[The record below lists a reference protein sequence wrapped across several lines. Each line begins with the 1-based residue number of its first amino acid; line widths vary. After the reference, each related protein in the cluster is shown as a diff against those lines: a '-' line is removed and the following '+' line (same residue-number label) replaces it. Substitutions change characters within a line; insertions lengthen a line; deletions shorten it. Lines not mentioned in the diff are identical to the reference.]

1 MASVLGNSARIMGTS
16 DCDLRSHFKR
26 RRRRSTRKERTSML
40 SAFISPMK
48 FRDSGTTTSR
58 DHGDASSGRNAE
70 VKENHDSRN
79 QVDRSVTLTGHQH
92 SSALYTDI
100 SGGLFRT
107 TPRHRKQT
115 FVEGKDCL
123 LYELQVTCKRTAHCF
138 MSDTCPSA
146 LPGSDTA
153 CQKNMRTSWCVTRKN
168 ALVQLNE
175 LKPGLQYEMVS
186 RTGPVHAPVFA
197 VGVEVNGFR
206 FEGKGP
212 TKKKAKM
219 KAAELALGS
228 FIQFPNASQA
238 HTTLGNLRF
247 VNSVAPTD
255 FTSDQADLV
264 PGTPYEEFE
273 EVDGKVLCH
282 NYRTCGKGRELL
294 TSLCSKGKLLSLTL
308 DLMSSANQTRHGM
321 ESSLVEELR
330 PVTVLNELRPGL
342 RYICLTER
350 VRGRQARYFVIAVR
364 VDGKIFEGCGR
375 SKSLAKAQAAGLA
388 LRDVFNISLGSVRN
402 ISHTASWTKSTQLPQ
417 FFAESIFYL
426 VRRKYS
432 ELTDK
437 SHIISQS
444 YNHHKVLA
452 GIVMTRG
459 LDLRRAQVV
468 CLGTGTKCISGK
480 NVSEQGW
487 TVNDCHAEVIARRA
501 FLRFL
506 YAQLEIVLSNLQDSL
521 EQSIF
526 VHDKVSAYR
535 LRDGIQFHMYV
546 SSSPCGDARLN
557 CPYEITA
564 THHTVQRSVKKL
576 RCQLRMKMEGGEG
589 TLPVSVWRANQK
601 WGRGWPR
608 ELPIAMSCTD
618 KIARWNVLGLQGSLL
633 SHLVAP
639 VYLHSLTVGSL
650 CHTGHLGRTMA
661 RRMGHIISLPY
672 SYRRNQLFF
681 GCLSN
686 SEGRHP
692 GKSPSVSVNWSAGD
706 AVLEV
711 VEASTG
717 REKHSGTPSR
727 LCKRSLFTRWE
738 SLHNMLSRQVVVL
751 GAEDTSFQMPKRAK
765 ALSALSVGGLVFPKE
780 DATCRTTIDEVMKT
794 YSAVKMASGAY
805 QKARQKFVLSLQ
817 DAGLGIWNGEPPEQ
831 ENFQNGF

>member
-1 MASVLGNSARIMGTS
+1 MAAVLGNSTRTMGTS

-40 SAFISPMK
+40 SSFISPMK
-48 FRDSGTTTSR
+48 FRDSGATTSR
-58 DHGDASSGRNAE
+58 DHGDTSSSRSAE

-79 QVDRSVTLTGHQH
+79 QVDPSVTLTGHQH
-92 SSALYTDI
+92 SSALYPDI
-100 SGGLFRT
+100 SRGLLRT
-107 TPRHRKQT
+107 TAPQRKQLS
-115 FVEGKDCL
+115 VEGKECL
-123 LYELQVTCKRTAHCF
+123 LYELQLTCKRTDRCF
-138 MSDTCPSA
+138 KSDTCAPSVEGCELRRSNA
-146 LPGSDTA
+146 A
-153 CQKNMRTSWCVTRKN
+153 RRQAMRTSWCVTKKN

-175 LKPGLQYEMVS
+175 LKPGLQYETAS

-219 KAAELALGS
+219 KAAELALRS
-228 FIQFPNASQA
+228 FIQFPNAPQA
-238 HTTLGNLRF
+238 HTTMGNLQF
-247 VNSVAPTD
+247 VNSAAPTD

-264 PGTPYEEFE
+264 PGTLFKEFE
-273 EVDGKVLCH
+273 ENNRSV
-282 NYRTCGKGRELL
+282 GKGRELL
-294 TSLCSKGKLLSLTL
+294 SSICSHGKLVRLTL
-308 DLMSSANQTRHGM
+308 DLMSSANQKRQRI
-321 ESSLVEELR
+321 ESSIVEELK
-330 PVTVLNELRPGL
+330 PVTLLNDLRPGL
-342 RYICLTER
+342 RYICQTER
-350 VRGRQARYFVIAVR
+350 AMGRPIRCFVIAVR

-375 SKSLAKAQAAGLA
+375 SKKLAKAQAAGLA
-388 LRDVFNISLGSVRN
+388 LRDIFNISLGPEPN
-402 ISHTASWTKSTQLPQ
+402 IGHTDSWTKSAQLPQ

-426 VRRKYS
+426 VRRKHS
-432 ELTDK
+432 ELMDNSCT
-437 SHIISQS
+437 ISQS
-444 YNHHKVLA
+444 HSPHKALA

-480 NVSEQGW
+480 SISDQGW

-506 YAQLEIVLSNLQDSL
+506 YAQLEIFLCNQPDSL

-526 VHDKVSAYR
+526 VHDKESAYK

-576 RCQLRMKMEGGEG
+576 RYHLRMKMEGGEG

-601 WGRGWPR
+601 WDRGLPR
-608 ELPIAMSCTD
+608 EPPVTMSCTD

-650 CHTGHLGRTMA
+650 CHTGHLSRTMA
-661 RRMGHIISLPY
+661 RRMGHITSLPY
-672 SYRRNQLFF
+672 PYRHNRLSF
-681 GCLSN
+681 GCLSS

-706 AVLEV
+706 AALEV
-711 VEASTG
+711 VDASTG
-717 REKHSGTPSR
+717 RKKLSGTPSR
-727 LCKRSLFTRWE
+727 LCRRSLFTRWE
-738 SLHNMLSRQVVVL
+738 SLRNTLSWQVGVL
-751 GAEDTSFQMPKRAK
+751 GAKDTASLMPESAK
-765 ALSALSVGGLVFPKE
+765 ASSALLAGGLVLPKI
-780 DATCRTTIDEVMKT
+780 DATCRKKRDEVMKA
-794 YSAVKMASGAY
+794 YSAAKMASGAY
-805 QKARQKFVLSLQ
+805 QRARQKFVLSLQ
-817 DAGLGIWNGEPPEQ
+817 EAGLGIWNGIPPEQ
-831 ENFQNGF
+831 QNVQSGV